1 MSLPI
6 FASMLSFIC
15 YSLTHSGLTAAE
27 VFSSLALFNG
37 LRIPLN
43 LLPMVLGQV
52 IDAWGSVQRIQEFL
66 LQEEMVEDMT
76 IDTTGD
82 DAIRLE
88 SASFTWEKS
97 HKEESEKSEKDKK
110 DKTKDSQVQTPQHE
124 PSGDDTSTLVE
135 EREPFKLQDLSFGV
149 KRNELVAVIGS
160 VGSGK
165 SSLLSALAGDMRKTD
180 GHVTF
185 GASRAFCPQYAWIQ
199 NTTLKNNIIFGKD
212 MDKNWYKE
220 VIQA

>member
-1 MSLPI
+1 
-6 FASMLSFIC
+6 MLSFIC
-15 YSLTHSGLTAAE
+15 YSLTHNGLTAAE

-52 IDAWGSVQRIQEFL
+52 IDAWGSVQRIEEFL

-76 IDTTGD
+76 IDSTGP

-88 SASFTWEKS
+88 DASFTWEKS
-97 HKEESEKSEKDKK
+97 HHEESDKEKADKAKKIKDK
-110 DKTKDSQVQTPQHE
+110 DNPAPAPLTES
-124 PSGDDTSTLVE
+124 SGDDTSTLVE
-135 EREPFKLQDLSFGV
+135 EREPFKLQDLNFDV

-165 SSLLSALAGDMRKTD
+165 SSLLSALAGDMRKTE
-180 GHVTF
+180 GRVTF

-199 NTTLKNNIIFGKD
+199 NTTLKNNIVFGKD
-212 MDKNWYKE
+212 MNKKWYNE